1 MLDYQRPESKNVF
14 SPDDKILDVPK
25 SLATRYM
32 LETGHAGVNTARGK
46 KHRQSNC
53 WGLMEERQRIH
64 RNGGRDWVFTT
75 HLVTVLGSCVFGY
88 ILFLGHPKYSPYWC
102 TWSGHMFCLATY
114 CMAYGYGMIRVSKNG
129 YGLVC
134 GDPEIFSEGAILW
147 PGKSTTCHFWAWI
160 TYWCVLRR
168 EFSRMIHFITFVIS
182 SSQQPQQPIQ
192 QPYVKRTSE
201 PPFSYGFPMVSYG
214 FPMVWISRDIWTM
227 ADHGWGSRSAW
238 VQGIDKNRRHSI
250 DSTRPGKHT

>member
-1 MLDYQRPESKNVF
+1 
-14 SPDDKILDVPK
+14 
-25 SLATRYM
+25 
-32 LETGHAGVNTARGK
+32 
-46 KHRQSNC
+46 
-53 WGLMEERQRIH
+53 MEERQRIH

-182 SSQQPQQPIQ
+182 SSQQPPATHPATLRKTHQW
-192 QPYVKRTSE
+192 TSIFLW
-201 PPFSYGFPMVSYG
+201 FSYGFLWFSYG
-214 FPMVWISRDIWTM
+214 MDIQRHM
-227 ADHGWGSRSAW
+227 DHGGPWLGIAIGMGSGDW
-238 VQGIDKNRRHSI
+238 
-250 DSTRPGKHT
+250 